1 MATFDIFNNDAFS
14 VSQLTGTIVDIPRV
28 PTLLGDMGIFSE
40 SGITTPS
47 FMIERKGAALNLV
60 PTAPRGGVGQT
71 LESTN
76 RKLITLSTVH
86 LPQRDAILADV
97 VYGIRAFGSETEV
110 ESLSTVVRERMVQ
123 MRTNLDLTLE
133 YHRLGALKGLV
144 VDADGS
150 TPILN
155 VYTAFGMT
163 QTVQYWNIATASTT
177 IDPTELTAN
186 LKSTIRAKL
195 GGRSYTRVRV
205 ICSSGFLK
213 KFRGHNKMKEAYAL
227 WREGAF
233 LRSSGTSPSG
243 ARVDFE
249 FDDVVFTV
257 YEGEVGGNEL
267 VEDGYAYAYPEGV
280 PGMFRT
286 VYSPAD
292 YMETVNTVGVPYY
305 AKQERMRFDKGVEL
319 EAQSNPLCFNQLPE
333 TVIKLSVLATAP

>member
-28 PTLLGDMGIFSE
+28 PTMLGDMRLFSE
-40 SGITTPS
+40 SGITTPT
-47 FMIERKGAALNLV
+47 FMIERKGMSLNLV
-60 PTAPRGGVGQT
+60 PTAPRGGVGQP
-71 LESTN
+71 LKSN
-76 RKLITLSTVH
+76 DRKLIPLATVH
-86 LPQRDAILADV
+86 LPQRDEILADV
-97 VYGIRAFGSETEV
+97 VYGIRAFGSESEV
-110 ESLSTVVRERMVQ
+110 ESLSSVVRERMVQ
-123 MRTNLDLTLE
+123 MRSNLDLTLE

-144 VDADGS
+144 VDADGT
-150 TPILN
+150 TPIIN
-155 VYTAFGMT
+155 VYRTFGMK

-177 IDPTELTAN
+177 IDPTELTQN
-186 LKSTIRAKL
+186 LKAAIRAKL
-195 GGRSYTRVRV
+195 GGRSYSRVRV
-205 ICSSGFLK
+205 ICSSSFLK

-233 LRSSGTSPSG
+233 LRAGGGTANG
-243 ARVDFE
+243 MQADFE
-249 FDDVVFTV
+249 FDDVVFSV

-267 VEDGYAYAYPEGV
+267 VEDGYAYAFPEGV

-319 EAQSNPLCFNQLPE
+319 EAQSNPLCYNMLPE
-333 TVIKLSVLATAP
+333 AVIKLSVLATAP

>member
-28 PTLLGDMGIFSE
+28 PTMLGDMRLFSE

-60 PTAPRGGVGQT
+60 PTAPRGGVGQG
-71 LESTN
+71 LESTG

-123 MRTNLDLTLE
+123 MRQNLDLTLE

-144 VDADGS
+144 VDADGT

-155 VYTAFGMT
+155 VYSAFGMT
-163 QTVQYWNIATASTT
+163 QVTQYWNIATASTT
-177 IDPTELTAN
+177 IDPTELTQN
-186 LKSTIRAKL
+186 LKAAIRAKL
-195 GGRSYTRVRV
+195 GGRSFTRVRV
-205 ICSSGFLK
+205 VCSSSFLK
-213 KFRGHNKMKEAYAL
+213 KYRGHNKMKEAYAR
-227 WREGAF
+227 WQEGAF
-233 LRSSGTSPSG
+233 LRSSGTSANG
-243 ARVDFE
+243 MQEDFA
-249 FDDVVFTV
+249 FDGVVFSV

-267 VEDGYAYAYPEGV
+267 IEDGYAYAYPEGV

-286 VYSPAD
+286 VYAPAD
-292 YMETVNTVGVPYY
+292 YQETVNTVGVPYY

-333 TVIKLSVLATAP
+333 AVIKLSVLATAP